1 MSKRLARRVLILG
14 WDAADWK
21 IIRPLLERG
30 EMPVL
35 NHLIEH
41 GVSGNLATLFPVIS
55 PILWNSIAT
64 GKRADKHGILGF
76 IEPTPD
82 GTGARPVSSTSRR
95 AKALWNILS
104 QQGMRSGTINWFASY
119 PAEPVTGEVFTNRFP
134 HALQATPEDYP
145 PLDAR
150 AVHPPDLRELA
161 EGFRVHPRD
170 ISPAQML
177 PFFPDGVPTDPQDPR
192 LGMLARL
199 LAECATVQNAAAC
212 LAAGDDWDL
221 LSVYY
226 ETIDHAGHGF
236 MEYFPPAMAHV
247 SPEDAAAFGYVV
259 KGVYRFHDMLLGRM
273 LEIAGPETTVLL
285 VSDHGFH
292 SDDLRPPVPRHFRD
306 PRDKFGHE
314 MNPVAWHR
322 QQGIFVAAGP
332 GIKRD
337 ELIHGAGLLD
347 IAPTVLALLGLP
359 VADDMDGRALTQ
371 IFSEPVEL
379 DRITSYEP
387 PHPQDGMPRGLSAEE
402 SDPFAA
408 RQAME
413 QLAAL
418 GYIEMPDANDPGKQA
433 TEALWERR
441 WNLAQVYFSSGRY
454 PEAAVILREL
464 LAERDQPQLRC
475 HLALALISS
484 RRAAEAEELVAPL
497 LAMDDPMP
505 LARLIAGRAR
515 LRQGDSGEAL
525 RWLEPLRGQE
535 AHLPYLSMALG
546 QTYLRCGMFA
556 EAEEAFRNALESD
569 DDNAEAH
576 DGLGL
581 ALRRQGRYEDA
592 VYEHMRS
599 AALQHERMQ
608 THVNL
613 GIALTRAGQVD
624 WAIRAFEQAAQLA
637 PDAPFPHRCLARLYH
652 GPKKDRTLARHHL
665 AEMLRCRKLAREEPA
680 ATAPAAP
687 VTS

>member
-1 MSKRLARRVLILG
+1 MSKRLARRVLLLG

-21 IIRPLLERG
+21 IIHPLLERG

-35 NHLIEH
+35 NHLIEN
-41 GVSGNLATLFPVIS
+41 GVSGNLATLFPIIS

-82 GTGARPVSSTSRR
+82 GAGARPVSSTSRR
-95 AKALWNILS
+95 SKALWNILS
-104 QQGMRSGTINWFASY
+104 QSGMRSGTINWFASH

-134 HALQATPEDYP
+134 HALQATTADYP
-145 PLDAR
+145 PLEEH
-150 AVHPPDLRELA
+150 AVHPPDLSELA
-161 EGFRVHPRD
+161 ESFRVHPRD
-170 ISPAQML
+170 ITPEQLL
-177 PFFPDGVPTDPQDPR
+177 PFFPDGVPADLNDPR

-199 LAECATVQNAAAC
+199 LAECATVQNAAVC
-212 LAAGDDWDL
+212 LAAEDDWDL

-226 ETIDHAGHGF
+226 ETIDHSGHGF

-259 KGVYRFHDMLLGRM
+259 KGIYRFHDMLLGRM

-285 VSDHGFH
+285 ISDHGFH
-292 SDDLRPPVPRHFRD
+292 SDELRPPVPRHFPD
-306 PRDKFGHE
+306 PRDKFGAE

-332 GIKRD
+332 AIKRD

-347 IAPTVLALLGLP
+347 IAPTILTLLGLP
-359 VADDMDGRALTQ
+359 VAEDMDGRALTR
-371 IFSEPVEL
+371 IFEESVEPE
-379 DRITSYEP
+379 RIASYEP
-387 PHPQDGMPRGLSAEE
+387 SHPQDGMHRGLSAEE

-418 GYIEMPDANDPGKQA
+418 GYIEMPDADDPGKQA

-441 WNLAQVYFSSGRY
+441 WNLGQVYFSSGRY
-454 PEAAVILREL
+454 AEAVEVLREL
-464 LAERDQPQLRC
+464 LAERDQPFLRC
-475 HLALALISS
+475 HLALALLHS
-484 RRAAEAEELVAPL
+484 RRAAESEALVEPL
-497 LAMDDPMP
+497 LAVENPMA

-515 LRQGDSGEAL
+515 LRQGDHGEAL

-535 AHLPYLSMALG
+535 AHLPYLSLALA
-546 QTYLRCGMFA
+546 QTYLRCGMFVEA
-556 EAEEAFRNALESD
+556 EAAYRHALERD
-569 DDNAEAH
+569 EDNAEAH
-576 DGLGL
+576 DGLGV

-592 VYEHMRS
+592 IYEHMRA
-599 AALQHERMQ
+599 AALQHQRAQ
-608 THVNL
+608 THINL
-613 GIALTRAGQVD
+613 GIALARTGQVD
-624 WAIRAFEQAAQLA
+624 WAITAFETSAQLA
-637 PDAPFPHRCLARLYH
+637 PDLSFPHRCLARLYFSA
-652 GPKKDRTLARHHL
+652 KKDRARARFH
-665 AEMLRCRKLAREEPA
+665 AEEMLRRRRALRERPEA
-680 ATAPAAP
+680 APA
-687 VTS
+687 T

>member
-1 MSKRLARRVLILG
+1 MSKRLARRVLLLG

-35 NHLIEH
+35 QHLIEN
-41 GVSGNLATLFPVIS
+41 GVSGNLGTLFPVIS

-64 GKRADKHGILGF
+64 GKRADKHEILGF

-82 GTGARPVSSTSRR
+82 GAGARPVSSTSRR
-95 AKALWNILS
+95 AKAFWNILS
-104 QQGMRSGTINWFASY
+104 QSGMRSGTINWFASY
-119 PAEPVTGEVFTNRFP
+119 PAEPVAGEIFTNRFP
-134 HALQATPEDYP
+134 HALQATTADYP
-145 PLDAR
+145 PLDEH
-150 AVHPPDLRELA
+150 AVYPPDLRELA
-161 EGFRVHPRD
+161 ESFRVHPRD
-170 ISPAQML
+170 ITSEQL
-177 PFFPDGVPTDPQDPR
+177 LSFFPDGLPSDLNDPR

-199 LAECATVQNAAAC
+199 LSECATVQNAAAC

-226 ETIDHAGHGF
+226 ETVDHAGHGF

-247 SPEDAAAFGYVV
+247 SPEDAAAFGYIV

-273 LEIAGPETTVLL
+273 LELVGPETTVLL
-285 VSDHGFH
+285 ISDHGFH
-292 SDDLRPPVPRHFRD
+292 SDHLRPPVPRHFRD
-306 PRDKFGHE
+306 PRDKFGVE

-322 QQGIFVAAGP
+322 QQGVFVAAGP

-337 ELIHGAGLLD
+337 ELIHGASLLD
-347 IAPTVLALLGLP
+347 IAPTILALLGLP
-359 VADDMDGRALTQ
+359 VADDMDGRALTR
-371 IFSEPVEL
+371 IFAEEIEP
-379 DRITSYEP
+379 DRIASYEP
-387 PHPQDGMPRGLSAEE
+387 PHPDDGVHRGLSAEE

-433 TEALWERR
+433 TEAVWERR
-441 WNLAQVYFSSGRY
+441 WNLGQVYFSSGRY
-454 PEAAVILREL
+454 AEAAAILREL

-475 HLALALISS
+475 HLALALLHS
-484 RRAAEAEELVAPL
+484 RRAAEAEALIAPL
-497 LAMDDPMP
+497 LAVENPTP

-515 LRQGDSGEAL
+515 LRQGDPGEAL
-525 RWLEPLRGQE
+525 KWLEPLRGQE
-535 AHLPYLSMALG
+535 EHMPYLSMALG
-546 QTYLRCGMFA
+546 QTYLRCRMFA
-556 EAEEAFRNALESD
+556 EAEQAFRRALERD
-569 DDNAEAH
+569 EDNAEAH

-599 AALQHERMQ
+599 AALQHGRVQ

-613 GIALTRAGQVD
+613 GIALSRTGQVD
-624 WAIRAFEQAAQLA
+624 WAIRAFEQAVELA
-637 PDAPFPHRCLARLYH
+637 PDEPFPHRCLARLYH
-652 GPKKDRTLARHHL
+652 GPKQDRTRARHH
-665 AEMLRCRKLAREEPA
+665 AVEMLRCRKLTREPHA
-680 ATAPAAP
+680 
-687 VTS
+687 V